1 MRSWA
6 RPGGVQKQAARA
18 AKKARKAELM
28 AMRAEKEAPE
38 RAAKAERRKLKE
50 LKHEARL
57 KHLCL
62 DYVQVRCVRSRWCE
76 S

>member
-1 MRSWA
+1 MGSWA
-6 RPGGVQKQAARA
+6 RAGGVQKEAARA
-18 AKKARKAELM
+18 TKKAKKAELM
-28 AMRAEKEAPE
+28 AARAEKEAPE

-62 DYVQVRCVRSRWCE
+62 DYVQVYCVRDRWCK